1 MFFSKSL
8 NIDVMRHLYNYPVN
22 LNEANS
28 SFIRKYKNLSI
39 HCHKLS
45 GLSIDGDSEIY
56 ALDKRG
62 SLKHDIVGTW
72 EVNNMLNMMF
82 GINSTRPL
90 YTDLSGK
97 LFEAITDELNRWLR
111 IYFNEF
117 IDETSIRIKN
127 AAMMLHDIIN
137 LPKFSKLLFEY
148 GFGMFLERIP
158 YKYKLV
164 YLKGVGYRYELD
176 KKNQFVGSVNGKQC
190 NTLFNTRYA
199 SSWFPTI
206 EECWDNTFYDY
217 GSFSSELCSR
227 VKRTFES
234 WYSATPEF
242 ETREM

>member
-1 MFFSKSL
+1 
-8 NIDVMRHLYNYPVN
+8 MRHLYNYPVN

-28 SFIRKYKNLSI
+28 SFIRKYKNLSM
-39 HCHKLS
+39 HCYKVS
-45 GLSIDGDSEIY
+45 GLTVDGDSELY
-56 ALDKRG
+56 AVDRKG
-62 SLKHDIVGTW
+62 SLKQEIVGIYG
-72 EVNNMLNMMF
+72 VNNMLNMMF
-82 GINSTRPL
+82 GINSTRPML
-90 YTDLSGK
+90 YTIPSEK
-97 LFEAITDELNRWLR
+97 LFEAITEELNRWLR

-164 YLKGVGYRYELD
+164 YLKGVGYRYELN
-176 KKNQFVGSVNGKQC
+176 KKNQFVGSVNGKQY
-190 NTLFNTRYA
+190 NNLYNTRYA

-206 EECWDNTFYDY
+206 EECWENTFIDY

>member
-1 MFFSKSL
+1 
-8 NIDVMRHLYNYPVN
+8 MRHLYNYPVN

-28 SFIRKYKNLSI
+28 SFIRKYKNLSM
-39 HCHKLS
+39 HCYKLS
-45 GLSIDGDSEIY
+45 WSSYDGDSELY

-62 SLKHDIVGTW
+62 SLKQDIVGIYG
-72 EVNNMLNMMF
+72 VNNMLNMMF
-82 GINSTRPL
+82 GINSIRPVL
-90 YTDLSGK
+90 YTIPSKK
-97 LFEAITDELNRWLR
+97 LFEAITAELNRWLR

-164 YLKGVGYRYELD
+164 YLKGVGYRYELN
-176 KKNQFVGSVNGKQC
+176 KKNQFVGSVNGKQYNNLL
-190 NTLFNTRYA
+190 NTGYA
-199 SSWFPTI
+199 ISWFPTI
-206 EECWDNTFYDY
+206 EECWENTFYDY

-234 WYSATPEF
+234 WYSATPKF

>member
-1 MFFSKSL
+1 
-8 NIDVMRHLYNYPVN
+8 MRHLYNYPVN

-28 SFIRKYKNLSI
+28 SFIRKYKNLSM
-39 HCHKLS
+39 HCYKVS
-45 GLSIDGDSEIY
+45 GLTVDGDSELY

-62 SLKHDIVGTW
+62 SLKQEIVGIYG
-72 EVNNMLNMMF
+72 VNNMLNMMF
-82 GINSTRPL
+82 GINSTRPML
-90 YTDLSGK
+90 YTIPSGK
-97 LFEAITDELNRWLR
+97 LFEDITAELNRWLR

-164 YLKGVGYRYELD
+164 YLKGVGYRYELN
-176 KKNQFVGSVNGKQC
+176 KKNQFVGSVNGKQY
-190 NTLFNTRYA
+190 NNLYNTRYA

-206 EECWDNTFYDY
+206 EECWENTFIDY

>member
-1 MFFSKSL
+1 
-8 NIDVMRHLYNYPVN
+8 MRHLYNYPVN

-39 HCHKLS
+39 HCYRLS
-45 GLSIDGDSEIY
+45 GLSIDGDSEIF
-56 ALDKRG
+56 AIDKRG
-62 SLKHDIVGTW
+62 SLKQDIVSTW
-72 EVNNMLNMMF
+72 NVNNMLNMMF
-82 GINSTRPL
+82 GINSTKPL
-90 YTDLSGK
+90 YTDLSEK
-97 LFEAITDELNRWLR
+97 LFDAITDELNRWLR

-164 YLKGVGYRYELD
+164 YLKGVGYRYELN
-176 KKNQFVGSVNGKQC
+176 KKDQYVGSINRQQC

>member
-1 MFFSKSL
+1 
-8 NIDVMRHLYNYPVN
+8 MRHLYNYPVN

-39 HCHKLS
+39 HCYKLS
-45 GLSIDGDSEIY
+45 DLSIDGDSELHVIDKNGYMRQHIVDIY
-56 ALDKRG
+56 R
-62 SLKHDIVGTW
+62 
-72 EVNNMLNMMF
+72 VNNMLCMIF
-82 GINSTRPL
+82 GINSTKLL
-90 YTDLSGK
+90 YTNLSEK
-97 LFEAITDELNRWLR
+97 FFEAITDELNHWLR
-111 IYFNEF
+111 TYFNEF

-190 NTLFNTRYA
+190 NNLFNTRYA
-199 SSWFPTI
+199 ISWFPTI
-206 EECWDNTFYDY
+206 EKCWANTFVDY

>member
-1 MFFSKSL
+1 
-8 NIDVMRHLYNYPVN
+8 MRHLYNYPVN

-39 HCHKLS
+39 HCYKLS
-45 GLSIDGDSEIY
+45 GLSTNGDSEIY

-62 SLKHDIVGTW
+62 SLKQYIVSTY

-90 YTDLSGK
+90 YTNTSEK
-97 LFEAITDELNRWLR
+97 LFEDITDELNRWLK

-148 GFGMFLERIP
+148 GYGMFLERIP

-164 YLKGVGYRYELD
+164 YLNSVGYRYELN
-176 KKNQFVGSVNGKQC
+176 KKNQYVGSVNGKQC
-190 NTLFNTRYA
+190 NNLYNTRYA

-206 EECWDNTFYDY
+206 EECWENTFIDY
-217 GSFSSELCSR
+217 CSFSSELCSR

>member
-1 MFFSKSL
+1 
-8 NIDVMRHLYNYPVN
+8 MRHLYNYPVN
-22 LNEANS
+22 LNESNS
-28 SFIRKYKNLSI
+28 SFIRKYKNLSM
-39 HCHKLS
+39 HCYKLF
-45 GLSIDGDSEIY
+45 GLSVDGDSELY

-62 SLKHDIVGTW
+62 SLKQDIVSIYG
-72 EVNNMLNMMF
+72 VNNMLNMMF
-82 GINSTRPL
+82 GINSTRSL
-90 YTDLSGK
+90 YTDVSEK
-97 LFEAITDELNRWLR
+97 LFEAITAELNRWLR

-176 KKNQFVGSVNGKQC
+176 KKNQYVGSINRTQC
-190 NTLFNTRYA
+190 NTLYNTRYA

-206 EECWDNTFYDY
+206 EECWDNTFYDS
-217 GSFSSELCSR
+217 GSFSSELLSR

-234 WYSATPEF
+234 WYSATPKF

>member
-1 MFFSKSL
+1 
-8 NIDVMRHLYNYPVN
+8 MRHLYNYPVN

-28 SFIRKYKNLSI
+28 SLIRKYKNLSM
-39 HCHKLS
+39 HCYKVS
-45 GLSIDGDSEIY
+45 GLTVDGDSELY
-56 ALDKRG
+56 ALDGRG
-62 SLKHDIVGTW
+62 SLKQEIVGIYG
-72 EVNNMLNMMF
+72 VNNMLNMMF
-82 GINSTRPL
+82 GINSTSQML
-90 YTDLSGK
+90 YTIPSEK
-97 LFEAITDELNRWLR
+97 LFEAITAELNRWLR

-176 KKNQFVGSVNGKQC
+176 KKNQFVGSVNGKQY
-190 NTLFNTRYA
+190 NNLYNTRYA

-206 EECWDNTFYDY
+206 EECWENTFIDY

>member
-1 MFFSKSL
+1 
-8 NIDVMRHLYNYPVN
+8 MRHLYNYPVN

-28 SFIRKYKNLSI
+28 SFIRKYKNLSM
-39 HCHKLS
+39 HCYKVS
-45 GLSIDGDSEIY
+45 GLTVDGDSELY
-56 ALDKRG
+56 ALDGRG
-62 SLKHDIVGTW
+62 SLKQEIVGIYG
-72 EVNNMLNMMF
+72 VNNMLNMMF
-82 GINSTRPL
+82 GINSTRPML
-90 YTDLSGK
+90 YTLLSEK
-97 LFEAITDELNRWLR
+97 LFEDITAELNRWLR

-164 YLKGVGYRYELD
+164 YLKGVGYRYELN

-190 NTLFNTRYA
+190 NNLYNTRYA

-206 EECWDNTFYDY
+206 EECWENTFIDY

>member
-1 MFFSKSL
+1 
-8 NIDVMRHLYNYPVN
+8 MRHLYNYPVK

-28 SFIRKYKNLSI
+28 SFIRKYKNLRI
-39 HCHKLS
+39 HCYKLS
-45 GLSIDGDSEIY
+45 GLSTNGDSEIY

-62 SLKHDIVGTW
+62 SLKQYIVSNY

-90 YTDLSGK
+90 YTNTSEK
-97 LFEAITDELNRWLR
+97 LFEAITDELNRWLK

-148 GFGMFLERIP
+148 GYGMFLERIP

-164 YLKGVGYRYELD
+164 HLEGIGYRYELN

-190 NTLFNTRYA
+190 NNLYNTRYA

-206 EECWDNTFYDY
+206 EECWDNTFIDY
-217 GSFSSELCSR
+217 SSFSSELCSR

>member
-1 MFFSKSL
+1 
-8 NIDVMRHLYNYPVN
+8 MRHLYNYPVN

-45 GLSIDGDSEIY
+45 VLSIDGDSEIY
-56 ALDKRG
+56 AVDKRG
-62 SLKHDIVGTW
+62 SLKRDIVSTW

-82 GINSTRPL
+82 GINSTKPL
-90 YTDLSGK
+90 YTDLSEK
-97 LFEAITDELNRWLR
+97 LFDAITDELNRWLR

-164 YLKGVGYRYELD
+164 YLKGVGYRYELN

-190 NTLFNTRYA
+190 NSLFNTRYA

-217 GSFSSELCSR
+217 GSFSSKLCSR